1 MENTFKLTEA
11 GYEKL
16 QQELEQL
23 KDVDRKKNLEALRDA
38 RAQGD
43 LSENADY
50 DAARD
55 EQARIEARIKEI
67 ENILKHTEIIKE
79 SNTKAV
85 SIGKTV
91 QIKFIAK
98 KDPKDAEFHPMASAD
113 KEYTIVGHLEANP
126 LAGKISNESPIGK
139 ALLGMKKGAK
149 ITYKTESGIE
159 IKIEILDI
167 K

>member
-1 MENTFKLTEA
+1 MENTYKLTEA
-11 GYEKL
+11 GFEKL
-16 QQELEQL
+16 KQELDQL
-23 KDVDRKKNLEALRDA
+23 KDVDRKKNLEALKDA

-50 DAARD
+50 DAARE

-67 ENILKHTEIIKE
+67 DNILKHAEIIKE
-79 SNTKAV
+79 TNSKVV

-91 QIKFIAK
+91 SIKFITPNTIK
-98 KDPKDAEFHPMASAD
+98 EF
-113 KEYTIVGHLEANP
+113 TIVGHLEANP

-139 ALLGMKKGAK
+139 SLIGMRKGAK
-149 ITYKTESGIE
+149 ITYKAETGNE

>member
-11 GYEKL
+11 GFEKMK
-16 QQELEQL
+16 QELDQL

-67 ENILKHTEIIKE
+67 ENILKHAEIIKE
-79 SNTKAV
+79 TNSKIV
-85 SIGKTV
+85 SIGKT
-91 QIKFIAK
+91 ISLKFLATNSI
-98 KDPKDAEFHPMASAD
+98 
-113 KEYTIVGHLEANP
+113 KEYTVVGHLEANP

-139 ALLGMKKGAK
+139 AIIGLRKGAK
-149 ITYKTESGIE
+149 ITYKAETGKE

>member
-11 GYEKL
+11 GFQNLKI
-16 QQELEQL
+16 ELENL
-23 KDVDRKKNLEALRDA
+23 KEVDRKQNLEALKEA

-67 ENILKHTEIIKE
+67 ENILKHSEIIRDTN
-79 SNTKAV
+79 SRV
-85 SIGKTV
+85 VMIGKTV
-91 QIKFIAK
+91 VLKFLSN
-98 KDPKDAEFHPMASAD
+98 EVVR
-113 KEYTIVGHLEANP
+113 EYTVVGHLEANP
-126 LAGKISNESPIGK
+126 LQGKVSNESPIGR
-139 ALLGMKKGAK
+139 ALIGHKKGQT
-149 ITYKTESGIE
+149 IVYKTETGNE
-159 IKIEILDI
+159 ISVEIIDI

>member
-1 MENTFKLTEA
+1 MENTYKLTEA
-11 GYEKL
+11 GFANLK
-16 QQELEQL
+16 QELETL
-23 KDVDRKKNLEALRDA
+23 KDVDRKQNLEALKEA

-67 ENILKHTEIIKE
+67 ENILKHSEIIRD
-79 SNTKAV
+79 SAARV
-85 SIGKTV
+85 IMIGKTV
-91 QIKFIAK
+91 VVRFVSNAI
-98 KDPKDAEFHPMASAD
+98 E

-126 LAGKISNESPIGK
+126 LQGKISNESPIGR
-139 ALLGMKKGAK
+139 ALIGHKKGQTVSYKAETGTE
-149 ITYKTESGIE
+149 ITVE
-159 IKIEILDI
+159 IIDI